1 MAQLIYNTSVIPVYL
16 VRYGHRSLRHPEF
29 LTLSIYDS
37 NPIISVRAREGKR
50 ANKIKRRGKDECT
63 VEYIGW

>member
-1 MAQLIYNTSVIPVYL
+1 MYL